1 MRVERSRFVGGR
13 NQGANMAW
21 PEELLIERD
30 EGKSVASGS
39 CSMVSCAGGELA
51 SWRGR
56 FWGGGPKMVDSRGL
70 VQLNLGVVETRT
82 REWCC
87 GGCAQ

>member
-30 EGKSVASGS
+30 EGESVASGS
-39 CSMVSCAGGELA
+39 CSMVAVLVV
-51 SWRGR
+51 SWRAGVAGL
-56 FWGGGPKMVDSRGL
+56 GGGPKMVDSRGL